1 MHKSNHSNNNNSNN
15 SNNNHPEAMLELA
28 KDKLSGFVSRT
39 IQKGLNMSVNKL
51 INKAVPS
58 DVNNFPIIENK
69 INEIKDQ
76 IEQIQEETVDRVTK
90 SVLNAAERAVYVIPI
105 AGEAAAA
112 VTSLD
117 SAIAAGR
124 NAWQGFDEIKDKIN
138 EIQQTTN
145 ELNTLSN
152 MPNMPNIP
160 NIPNIPS
167 VPNMQTMPIN
177 SNHTLT
183 KINKK
188 QRGGIKTKKIINTQK
203 HTRKSVHKKNK
214 YNKYMITNYISK
226 TKKNI
231 HNIIDRTEKSISKFL
246 PLSRF

>member
-1 MHKSNHSNNNNSNN
+1 
-15 SNNNHPEAMLELA
+15 
-28 KDKLSGFVSRT
+28 
-39 IQKGLNMSVNKL
+39 
-51 INKAVPS
+51 
-58 DVNNFPIIENK
+58 
-69 INEIKDQ
+69 
-76 IEQIQEETVDRVTK
+76 
-90 SVLNAAERAVYVIPI
+90 
-105 AGEAAAA
+105 
-112 VTSLD
+112 
-117 SAIAAGR
+117 
-124 NAWQGFDEIKDKIN
+124 
-138 EIQQTTN
+138 
-145 ELNTLSN
+145 
-152 MPNMPNIP
+152 MPNIP

-203 HTRKSVHKKNK
+203 HTRTSVHKKNK